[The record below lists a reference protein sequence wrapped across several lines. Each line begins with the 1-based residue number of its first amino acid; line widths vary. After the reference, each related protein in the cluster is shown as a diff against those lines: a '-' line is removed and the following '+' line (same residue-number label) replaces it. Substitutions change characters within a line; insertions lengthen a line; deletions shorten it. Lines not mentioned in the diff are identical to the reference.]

1 MNANAIRAWGIAAS
15 GAVMAVALAISL
27 QAPPAPQAEA
37 KQLADAAATQ
47 DADPAEVSFVV
58 RFQGSGPIARAQAR
72 AARGDVDRAAREV
85 EVQLGR
91 QRAFAG
97 LCFDRFTAG
106 GAEIVLRTCAPVVA
120 RDSAAVQRTWL
131 TRLRAMRAVA
141 YADANVT
148 AAPGRAPS

>member
-27 QAPPAPQAEA
+27 QAPPSPEAQA
-37 KQLADAAATQ
+37 KQITDAAVQ
-47 DADPAEVSFVV
+47 SSRPAVVSFVV

-72 AARGDVDRAAREV
+72 AARGDVERAAREV
-85 EVQLGR
+85 EVQLRR

-106 GAEIVLRTCAPVVA
+106 GAEIVLRTCAPIA
-120 RDSAAVQRTWL
+120 SQDSAAVQQTWL
-131 TRLRAMRAVA
+131 SRLRAMRAVA